1 MNEALDTIDET
12 FLNNSKRAI
21 DGTFLFTR
29 NSKRRSMAITNF
41 EDYLQSEMLNSVSS
55 QVKVNVTDRISE
67 LENFK
72 NSSYIRNWN
81 PLKLLKLVQFGIQ
94 KRNT

>member
-12 FLNNSKRAI
+12 ILNISKRAN
-21 DGTFLFTR
+21 GETFLFTR
-29 NSKRRSMAITNF
+29 NSKRRSMAVQNF

-55 QVKVNVTDRISE
+55 QVKVNVTDENRTSE

-81 PLKLLKLVQFGIQ
+81 PLKLVK
-94 KRNT
+94 

>member
-1 MNEALDTIDET
+1 
-12 FLNNSKRAI
+12 
-21 DGTFLFTR
+21 
-29 NSKRRSMAITNF
+29 MAIQNY

-55 QVKVNVTDRISE
+55 QVKVNVTDENRKFE

-81 PLKLLKLVQFGIQ
+81 PLKLLKLV
-94 KRNT
+94 K

>member
-1 MNEALDTIDET
+1 
-12 FLNNSKRAI
+12 
-21 DGTFLFTR
+21 
-29 NSKRRSMAITNF
+29 MAIQNF

-55 QVKVNVTDRISE
+55 QVKVNVTDENRISE

-81 PLKLLKLVQFGIQ
+81 PLKLLKLV
-94 KRNT
+94 K

>member
-12 FLNNSKRAI
+12 FLDISKRAI
-21 DGTFLFTR
+21 GETFLFTR
-29 NSKRRSMAITNF
+29 NSKRRSMAIQNY

-55 QVKVNVTDRISE
+55 QVKVNVTDENRKFE

-81 PLKLLKLVQFGIQ
+81 PLKLLKLV
-94 KRNT
+94 K

>member
-12 FLNNSKRAI
+12 FLNIYKRAI
-21 DGTFLFTR
+21 DETFLFTR
-29 NSKRRSMAITNF
+29 NSKRRSMAIQSF
-41 EDYLQSEMLNSVSS
+41 EDFLKLEMLNSFSS
-55 QVKVNVTDRISE
+55 QVKVTDENRTSE

-81 PLKLLKLVQFGIQ
+81 PLKLLKLV
-94 KRNT
+94 K